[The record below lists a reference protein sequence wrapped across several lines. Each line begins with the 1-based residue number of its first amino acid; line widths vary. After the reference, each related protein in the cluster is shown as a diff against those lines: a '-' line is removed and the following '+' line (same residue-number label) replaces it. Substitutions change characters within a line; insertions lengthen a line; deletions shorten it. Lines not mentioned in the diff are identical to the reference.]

1 MIPVDPEWA
10 LLILARKRTK
20 DLRIWDLQIKV
31 QRNRKQFW
39 IPSWSFKNYGAANMQ
54 TKDNKYLLPRHLA
67 LLQRTAL
74 STRSFNIR
82 LPSLRSFN
90 SIAFEDCLRSVPVLQ
105 YPPWTISE
113 EHLPAHQDSF
123 QWSTCRQGE
132 SIDPG
137 HPNPTMPQ
145 LGRASSSPNTQ
156 PERKVRCKTYLL

>member
-39 IPSWSFKNYGAANMQ
+39 IPGVSKIMVQQ
-54 TKDNKYLLPRHLA
+54 TCKQKTINIFFPVIWLSCSEQLCQDDRLTFDYLPCGV
-67 LLQRTAL
+67 
-74 STRSFNIR
+74 
-82 LPSLRSFN
+82 FN
-90 SIAFEDCLRSVPVLQ
+90 SIAFEDSLRSVPVLQ